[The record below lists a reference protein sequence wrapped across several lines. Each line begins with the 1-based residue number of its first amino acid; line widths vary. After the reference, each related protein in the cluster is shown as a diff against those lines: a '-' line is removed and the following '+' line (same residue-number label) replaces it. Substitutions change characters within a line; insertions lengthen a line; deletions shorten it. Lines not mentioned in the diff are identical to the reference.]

1 MARAWWTPRPS
12 TSWGP
17 GSWSPWSGG
26 RRRAPALPER
36 ITALADSR
44 CVWQRRIAV
53 LSTFAATHASADW
66 PARAIAR
73 RLLDDP
79 HDLIHKA
86 VGWMLRE
93 TGKRVDERALTAF
106 LDRYAALMPRTMLR
120 YAIEGLDP
128 DARARYQAMRP

>member
-1 MARAWWTPRPS
+1 M
-12 TSWGP
+12 
-17 GSWSPWSGG
+17 
-26 RRRAPALPER
+26 
-36 ITALADSR
+36 
-44 CVWQRRIAV
+44 WQRRIAV